1 MGPSLIELKGITCA
15 SEEGEALFEDAHLS
29 LHGGEKALITGPP
42 ASGKGLLIK
51 LMAGLV
57 RPVQG
62 AVLLFGKDIAAL
74 KGSELDGLRKRIGF
88 ILADNILISNLKV
101 VENAALPLIYHS
113 GLAYRESMERAFKLL
128 DLVGY
133 RGDPWALPGPLPP
146 YAKKE
151 VCVARAISMEPDIVV
166 CEDFSEGLAGPE
178 KERLSA
184 VIAGYHG
191 ASPGRLLVL
200 TADDESE
207 ARLFKPDRV
216 IRIEGRG
223 FKDA

>member
-1 MGPSLIELKGITCA
+1 MGPVLIELRGITCV
-15 SEEGEALFEDAHLS
+15 SEEGDVMFEDARLS
-29 LHGGEKALITGPP
+29 LHSGEKALITGPP

-57 RPVQG
+57 SPVRG
-62 AVLLFGKDIAAL
+62 AVLLFGKDIAGL
-74 KGSELDGLRKRIGF
+74 KDDELNGLRKRMGF

-113 GLAYRESMERAFKLL
+113 GLAYGESMERAMKLL

-146 YAKKE
+146 YTKKE
-151 VCVARAISMEPDIVV
+151 VCAARAISMEPDIVV
-166 CEDFSEGLAGPE
+166 CEGFSEGLAGPE
-178 KERLSA
+178 KERLA
-184 VIAGYHG
+184 TVIAGYHG

-207 ARLFKPDRV
+207 AAFFKPDRV
-216 IRIEGRG
+216 VRIEGRG
-223 FKDA
+223 FVDA

>member
-1 MGPSLIELKGITCA
+1 MGPALIELKGITCA
-15 SEEGEALFEDAHLS
+15 SEEGEVLFEDACLS
-29 LHGGEKALITGPP
+29 LHGGEKALIAGPP
-42 ASGKGLLIK
+42 ASGKGLLLK

-57 RPVQG
+57 RPVRG
-62 AVLLFGKDIAAL
+62 AVLLFGKDMAGL
-74 KGSELDGLRKRIGF
+74 KGSELNGLRKRIGF

-113 GLAYRESMERAFKLL
+113 GLPYRESMERAFNLL

-133 RGDPWALPGPLPP
+133 TGDPWALPGPLPP
-146 YAKKE
+146 HAKKE
-151 VCVARAISMEPDIVV
+151 VCVARAISMEPEIIV
-166 CEDFSEGLAGPE
+166 CEGFAEGLAGPE
-178 KERLSA
+178 KERLSTA
-184 VIAGYHG
+184 LAGYHG

-207 ARLFKPDRV
+207 GRLFKPDRV

-223 FKDA
+223 FKEA